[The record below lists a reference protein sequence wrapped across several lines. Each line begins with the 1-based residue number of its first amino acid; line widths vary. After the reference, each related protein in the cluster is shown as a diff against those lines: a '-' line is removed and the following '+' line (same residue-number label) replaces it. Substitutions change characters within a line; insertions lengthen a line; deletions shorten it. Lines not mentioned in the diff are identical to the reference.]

1 MADKKNYLD
10 KTGLSHLWS
19 KIKTYIS
26 GATVY
31 KAKGLVPVCI
41 IGHDNANPEGWYKVA
56 DSTMS
61 GNGNTNITYLIRSGY
76 KSGHIGILEL
86 EMRSNKTSI
95 ACWQCKWLVRTSIP
109 QANIRI
115 VIDGMKW
122 TMYYKLDNVQYGRTY
137 FIELQHRNLN
147 GAAPTYPVNYYNST
161 EKESTE
167 PVASTESSDG
177 GRVNVANNADLAT
190 KATQDANGT
199 DIRANYLRKSSDYL
213 NTHPENSGTILPF
226 MNNDIAFLKARGGS
240 VKVFYDGVEQTIN
253 TDSMFDA
260 CANYWAMNPTG
271 ITEVVIELTLH
282 KVFPWTNTIYV
293 DHGSSGW
300 RSKSVKI
307 ETINTNY
314 ADDAWVVRY
323 TNTAQTKGNYFTTF
337 THQAVGSSSG
347 SSGFNKIRLTF
358 SNFANATIFRIAQ
371 IGVLMYGSIGLR
383 ETNMSRGTDDPIFR
397 NITPNDDNKFQLG
410 SSTKR
415 WSNIYATTIN
425 GGAKFTSPVKWEG
438 STALPASTNL
448 QYILG
453 IDAFADGGQTK
464 YINKNDMVVGKA
476 NTLATPRTINGTS
489 FDGSKDITITATDPN
504 AITKTQKGAANGV
517 AELDDNGLVPSSQ
530 LPSYVDDILEYSA
543 KSSFPTTGETGKIYV
558 DTSTNITYRWS
569 GSTYV
574 EISPS
579 LALGTTSSTAFRGD
593 YGNTAYTHANAK
605 GSAFSS
611 GFYKITTNAQ
621 GHVTAVTAVSKA
633 DITALGIPAQD
644 TTYSVA
650 TTSANGLMSSTD
662 KSTLDN
668 VKNTY
673 VKKSGDTMTG
683 NLLVSTSSEPK
694 VQVTNGTRIVELL
707 IGSSGTNRGVYDRET
722 STWIIYKDTSG
733 RSIIP
738 NVTHVTNTTDST
750 SSTTGAIKTDGGMG
764 VAKAI
769 NGGTTITAAKALKST
784 EGTVDLANSAAQIKY
799 NSTDKCID
807 FIFN

>member
-337 THQAVGSSSG
+337 THQAVGS
-347 SSGFNKIRLTF
+347 
-358 SNFANATIFRIAQ
+358 
-371 IGVLMYGSIGLR
+371 
-383 ETNMSRGTDDPIFR
+383 
-397 NITPNDDNKFQLG
+397 
-410 SSTKR
+410 
-415 WSNIYATTIN
+415 
-425 GGAKFTSPVKWEG
+425 
-438 STALPASTNL
+438 
-448 QYILG
+448 
-453 IDAFADGGQTK
+453 
-464 YINKNDMVVGKA
+464 
-476 NTLATPRTINGTS
+476 
-489 FDGSKDITITATDPN
+489 
-504 AITKTQKGAANGV
+504 
-517 AELDDNGLVPSSQ
+517 
-530 LPSYVDDILEYSA
+530 
-543 KSSFPTTGETGKIYV
+543 
-558 DTSTNITYRWS
+558 
-569 GSTYV
+569 
-574 EISPS
+574 
-579 LALGTTSSTAFRGD
+579 
-593 YGNTAYTHANAK
+593 
-605 GSAFSS
+605 
-611 GFYKITTNAQ
+611 
-621 GHVTAVTAVSKA
+621 
-633 DITALGIPAQD
+633 
-644 TTYSVA
+644 
-650 TTSANGLMSSTD
+650 
-662 KSTLDN
+662 
-668 VKNTY
+668 
-673 VKKSGDTMTG
+673 
-683 NLLVSTSSEPK
+683 
-694 VQVTNGTRIVELL
+694 
-707 IGSSGTNRGVYDRET
+707 
-722 STWIIYKDTSG
+722 
-733 RSIIP
+733 
-738 NVTHVTNTTDST
+738 
-750 SSTTGAIKTDGGMG
+750 
-764 VAKAI
+764 
-769 NGGTTITAAKALKST
+769 
-784 EGTVDLANSAAQIKY
+784 
-799 NSTDKCID
+799 
-807 FIFN
+807 